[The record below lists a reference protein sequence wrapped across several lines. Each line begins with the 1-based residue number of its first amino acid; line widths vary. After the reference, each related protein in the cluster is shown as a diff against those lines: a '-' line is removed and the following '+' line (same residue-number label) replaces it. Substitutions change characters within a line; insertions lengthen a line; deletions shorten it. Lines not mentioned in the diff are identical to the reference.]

1 MRWFKWLF
9 WESRYIISPFYLLIP
24 PFFITDIYLEPYFKY
39 SGLMLR
45 LIGFALIIVG
55 INKKLKNFT
64 GRGIERIFIE
74 WWNKRPGQ
82 SKSATISGSAGSNSK
97 AHGNLSVSRN
107 FKEETT
113 EEKLKFLLEY
123 VEILDNK
130 ITDLNRKIKN
140 TENKILATIKEVE
153 TDLKIELR
161 KIRDNVEVG
170 FVGKIN
176 LEVLGALSI
185 ILGVIFSSITMQ
197 LISIYS

>member
-1 MRWFKWLF
+1 
-9 WESRYIISPFYLLIP
+9 
-24 PFFITDIYLEPYFKY
+24 
-39 SGLMLR
+39 MLR